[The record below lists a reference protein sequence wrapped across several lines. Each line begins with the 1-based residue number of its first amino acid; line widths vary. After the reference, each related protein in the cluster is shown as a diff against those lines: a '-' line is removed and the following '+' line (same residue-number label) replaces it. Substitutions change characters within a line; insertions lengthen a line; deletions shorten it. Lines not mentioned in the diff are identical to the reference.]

1 MNTDLNLIRYILTQ
15 NLLVLKW
22 VGARFVHWNGGTLTA
37 DASCHIT
44 PVGQAL
50 ASATMYF

>member
-22 VGARFVHWNGGTLTA
+22 VGARFVHIDCGTLNVN
-37 DASCHIT
+37 ASCHIT

-50 ASATMYF
+50 ASAST